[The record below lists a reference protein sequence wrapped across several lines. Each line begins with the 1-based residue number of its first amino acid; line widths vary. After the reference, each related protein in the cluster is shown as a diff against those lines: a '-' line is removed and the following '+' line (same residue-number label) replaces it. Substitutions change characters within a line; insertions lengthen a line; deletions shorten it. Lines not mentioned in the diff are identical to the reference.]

1 MPRVPVKPRRK
12 PKTSVGKSIA
22 DALVTAAEQIL
33 STNGVETFSTNKIA
47 QRAGVSVGS
56 LYQYFPNKES
66 LLAEVARRLEQRT
79 AQTLIDTLKRCRDQR
94 LRAVAGEV
102 VDVLLGNDI
111 GELRMRHALRRE
123 VPAGWTSETSAEV
136 DQRVRQELMT
146 ELARRT
152 DVREGPTP
160 MMTWMVAHTVEMIVE
175 HAVNTQPE
183 LMTVPVFRDELVELV
198 VRYLQA

>member
-79 AQTLIDTLKRCRDQR
+79 AQTLIDTLKRCRDQP

-111 GELRMRHALRRE
+111 GELRMRQALRRE